1 MRQDQQPNQQFK
13 QPLNQPQTF
22 KPRNKTWLT
31 RASGLR
37 EPAFR
42 RWRVLSTF
50 LTGFAIGLFYV
61 FLISGWILS
70 PVLGETG
77 QIALVL
83 IFSGILGG
91 VIYTILVDGH
101 VEMPRFVDNGN
112 QFEAGL
118 FGDILLGIAGA
129 IVLAYLA
136 ENFNVVFENK
146 VELAAAGLVG
156 GYGGRAI
163 LQFALNRVF
172 KDMAVLEVD
181 REKALKGAYQRRL
194 ERLDSLQL
202 MEEISQYLQAGVS
215 AAEQDELCG
224 QIRQAPASMK
234 KQIFKTAKE
243 TRRTATLAGETE
255 RIERTIPIFQ
265 ALIAGDAQQHAY
277 YAQLAYAYKDLA
289 SPDWLQAL
297 QQLDRA
303 IELRGERHQ
312 AQTWKYEMSRAIVQI
327 ERSHQATNRYD
338 FETQITDQIVQDL
351 LTVANIYNLEN
362 LLRAARNNSI
372 PVPILSWFQH
382 NQAELIAREDTTDL
396 ALKLVTLLDEEHS
409 LTANTRE
416 IDAEL
421 AGSSDKRDGLVIR
434 AAANAASLDHAGSPL
449 ADTTAHKLDR
459 KLFFDSYR
467 SAFGQRLTQEKV
479 SSLDAVLDYWDQ
491 SPHTDLRWLAY
502 ALATAHHETGS
513 LMTPV
518 REGFAKSDAA
528 AIKTVEVL
536 YARGRIDWNYAKP
549 EANGQSYFGR
559 GLVQITHKENYL
571 KLGKAIGIGT
581 ELYDN
586 PSLALDKD
594 ISVKVLF
601 KGMVD
606 GLYRPVHKL
615 SKYFNPG
622 NEDWYGARAI
632 INGDK
637 SYRQASGVTIG
648 QMIANYGRQFYK
660 CCKAAAIAP
669 TQKPE
674 AEGAQQ
680 RTPQQ
685 PSGDWMEAVR
695 ETWLTRSPDPVE
707 LLSAEY
713 KKHCSLGTRYAVDS
727 YKKDRNEHYLVT
739 LAQGA
744 GDWYILDSDR
754 ENHWDTTWENDHGE
768 AKESGS
774 TEAEGRLE
782 QTRIEVINKVPVG
795 EKLTPNMPFDT
806 LITQH
811 IAYGELAKYQEAR
824 RFVHAHQCKTAYEL
838 CVFLEKCRKHFG
850 NHPLV
855 ITSGYRPRLI
865 NAAVKGARDSE
876 HLYDVPSKGAIDFY
890 IPAVNDYDLQNW
902 CLNHYPFSVGKG
914 AYKGFVHLGI
924 RPARKRQAWP
934 Y

>member
-1 MRQDQQPNQQFK
+1 
-13 QPLNQPQTF
+13 
-22 KPRNKTWLT
+22 
-31 RASGLR
+31 
-37 EPAFR
+37 
-42 RWRVLSTF
+42 
-50 LTGFAIGLFYV
+50 
-61 FLISGWILS
+61 
-70 PVLGETG
+70 
-77 QIALVL
+77 
-83 IFSGILGG
+83 
-91 VIYTILVDGH
+91 
-101 VEMPRFVDNGN
+101 
-112 QFEAGL
+112 
-118 FGDILLGIAGA
+118 
-129 IVLAYLA
+129 
-136 ENFNVVFENK
+136 NFNVVFENK

-713 KKHCSLGTRYAVDS
+713 K
-727 YKKDRNEHYLVT
+727 
-739 LAQGA
+739 
-744 GDWYILDSDR
+744 
-754 ENHWDTTWENDHGE
+754 
-768 AKESGS
+768 
-774 TEAEGRLE
+774 
-782 QTRIEVINKVPVG
+782 
-795 EKLTPNMPFDT
+795 
-806 LITQH
+806 
-811 IAYGELAKYQEAR
+811 
-824 RFVHAHQCKTAYEL
+824 
-838 CVFLEKCRKHFG
+838 
-850 NHPLV
+850 
-855 ITSGYRPRLI
+855 
-865 NAAVKGARDSE
+865 
-876 HLYDVPSKGAIDFY
+876 
-890 IPAVNDYDLQNW
+890 
-902 CLNHYPFSVGKG
+902 
-914 AYKGFVHLGI
+914 
-924 RPARKRQAWP
+924 
-934 Y
+934 